1 MRGLPLILTY
11 AAFAALAIIVNL
23 GVQRLVL
30 ATSLHWG
37 FGAGGGPFVAAMF
50 FGTLAGLVFKYVL
63 DKRWIF
69 ADDSTGIKAHGRK
82 FTLYTFMGIFTT
94 AIFWGTES
102 LFWYLWHTD
111 TMREA
116 GAVLGLCI
124 GYVVK
129 YWLDRT
135 LVFTSS
141 SNTAQAG
148 PDTGRRS

>member
-11 AAFAALAIIVNL
+11 GAFAGMAIVVNL

-30 ATSLHWG
+30 TTSRTWG
-37 FGAGGGPFVAAMF
+37 FGEGGVPFVAAMF
-50 FGTLAGLVFKYVL
+50 LGTAAGLVFKYIL

-69 ADDSTGIKAHGRK
+69 ADSSTGVKAHGKK
-82 FTLYTFMGIFTT
+82 FTLYTVMGIATT
-94 AIFWGTES
+94 AIFWGIES
-102 LFWYLWHTD
+102 LFWYLWQTD
-111 TMREA
+111 AMREV

-135 LVFTSS
+135 LVFKTSGHS
-141 SNTAQAG
+141 DG
-148 PDTGRRS
+148 TGRNSERGS

>member
-11 AAFAALAIIVNL
+11 AAFAVLAIIVNL

-30 ATSLHWG
+30 ATSRTWG
-37 FGAGGGPFVAAMF
+37 FGEGGVPFIAAMF
-50 FGTLAGLVFKYVL
+50 FGTLAGLVLKYLL

-69 ADDSTGIKAHGRK
+69 ADNSTGVKEHGKK
-82 FTLYTFMGIFTT
+82 FTLYTLMGVVTT

-102 LFWYLWHTD
+102 VFWYLWHTD
-111 TMREA
+111 AMREA

-129 YWLDRT
+129 YWLDRAI
-135 LVFTSS
+135 VFTSS
-141 SNTAQAG
+141 GGVVETG
-148 PDTGRRS
+148 PNSERKL